1 MTKKSWATIIFCN
14 FINSVHRLWRDILLK
29 KFLPCWGKRKI
40 VIIGLLGTKGF
51 FELSLGYLHQQG
63 VPLMMCKGTIVWL
76 EMKDTDK
83 WQCYDHFRPFFALF
97 MFIFHKTGSDGHF
110 RCLTVL
116 NYDWFESYNTNI
128 FIFAFFVILYKIK
141 RFRFCIYGFFVIRL
155 VNHLK
160 MTIWIPVLWKKTWSW
175 QKNGQLLYLGVCRT
189 CKRPQA
195 TSEAITFEPIK
206 I

>member
-83 WQCYDHFRPFFALF
+83 WQCYDHFRPFFCRMYVHFPQNWGSDSHFEVLHWSKF
-97 MFIFHKTGSDGHF
+97 WLVQKFWHKTQ
-110 RCLTVL
+110 
-116 NYDWFESYNTNI
+116 I
-128 FIFAFFVILYKIK
+128 FPFPFFCDFVQNQTFAFFAFL
-141 RFRFCIYGFFVIRL
+141 RFV
-155 VNHLK
+155 
-160 MTIWIPVLWKKTWSW
+160 W
-175 QKNGQLLYLGVCRT
+175 
-189 CKRPQA
+189 
-195 TSEAITFEPIK
+195 
-206 I
+206 

>member
-1 MTKKSWATIIFCN
+1 MADSKKT
-14 FINSVHRLWRDILLK
+14 D
-29 KFLPCWGKRKI
+29 
-40 VIIGLLGTKGF
+40 
-51 FELSLGYLHQQG
+51 
-63 VPLMMCKGTIVWL
+63 IVWL

-128 FIFAFFVILYKIK
+128 FIFAFFGILYKIK
-141 RFRFCIYGFFVIRL
+141 HFRFCIFAFCVIRL
-155 VNHLK
+155 VKYLK

-175 QKNGQLLYLGVCRT
+175 QKNWPVTIFGSLPNLQGATGYIWGREGSIRKTFGSPFLLR
-189 CKRPQA
+189 
-195 TSEAITFEPIK
+195 
-206 I
+206 